1 MRRNDGSHDFEH
13 VNRVR
18 KLALRIANEECKR
31 TGSDSVDFATVE
43 LAALLHEI
51 DDWKYATKEGEDA
64 SAVAA
69 SGPVRARAF
78 LLAEGVK
85 EDDVNKICMV
95 VKMSSF
101 HDELRQLEEAEAKN
115 KENGRSG
122 ENAGEGAASAAAA
135 LPVELLCVQD
145 ADRIDAI
152 GAMGIARCL
161 MYGGKK
167 RRTIYSEASLRTFEE
182 NSARRAT
189 HEEYARGNDDTS
201 CLAHFAEKL
210 VWLKDMMKTE
220 SGKKIAAQRHEYM
233 LGFVRQLIEEARV

>member
-18 KLALRIANEECKR
+18 KLALRIADDECKR
-31 TGSDSVDFATVE
+31 SGPGSVDFATVE
-43 LAALLHEI
+43 LWVWFSPLVFCLVLLSLSLSLSLPSRSPGPFSRSQLQTEPPPSLRPSLSPSLPSPFRAALLHEI
-51 DDWKYATKEGEDA
+51 DDWKYATKEGQDA

-85 EDDVNKICMV
+85 KDEVEKICMV

-101 HDELRQLEEAEAKN
+101 HDELRQLEEAEAKD
-115 KENGRSG
+115 KENGSG
-122 ENAGEGAASAAAA
+122 SDNAGEGAAEGAAG
-135 LPVELLCVQD
+135 LPLELLCVQD

-161 MYGGKK
+161 MFGGKK
-167 RRTIYSEASLRTFEE
+167 
-182 NSARRAT
+182 
-189 HEEYARGNDDTS
+189 
-201 CLAHFAEKL
+201 
-210 VWLKDMMKTE
+210 
-220 SGKKIAAQRHEYM
+220 
-233 LGFVRQLIEEARV
+233 